1 MSDKTGKSKSE
12 SSILGSLAKKLKK
25 EDPAKGQG
33 KAGRASANASD
44 CASAC
49 VNSGFIKNET
59 DRYVPIFHVNP
70 VKECQLLKF

>member
-33 KAGRASANASD
+33 KAGRASARVCEQVQTRVIVRVRVLTVAS
-44 CASAC
+44 
-49 VNSGFIKNET
+49 
-59 DRYVPIFHVNP
+59 
-70 VKECQLLKF
+70 